1 MAYKLR
7 PHQLKAC
14 QRTYTGWQQYDS
26 VLNVLPTGS
35 GKSLCI
41 AAIAESWNGNGYGDD
56 PLGDRVLIL
65 AHRDELIWQLAESY
79 AKWTGET
86 PGIEKGELTTNEDDQ
101 MFERPRVV
109 ISSVQSMAQTNRRNR
124 FKPSEW
130 GCVIIDECH
139 HAVAPTYTET
149 LDYFCSGGAKVAG
162 FTATADRADEV
173 SLGQVFDTVSYRYDI
188 LDAIKDGWLCPIK
201 QVLVNVESLSF
212 EGCAT
217 SNGDLSATDIGRII
231 SEEKVLHEMAKPAL
245 ELSGDRQT
253 IIFVPTVDTGIELEA
268 ILNRYKPGCA
278 VSVSGKTEESERRA
292 KVSAYRDGDVQYLV
306 NCALLLEGFDAPKT
320 SCIIMFR
327 ATKSR
332 ALYSQAIGRGLR
344 GGHNAPIEGKTD
356 CLVIDF
362 AGNSR
367 HKLVT
372 SIDLLGGS
380 LEDCVVDDANEKMRE
395 ATIGGDEVDPL
406 ELITEST
413 DIADALRSKQR
424 EEIIAKQMKSRKKE
438 IDPFD
443 LLDVPDR
450 KMPGYYTAKMA
461 TPGQMKFLAENGY
474 ETKNKMTYWNAHRL
488 CEEMSRRKE
497 EGLCTIK
504 QARLL
509 ARFGHSTDLTKDQ
522 ASTTLD
528 RLFKKD
534 ADGKSGKPWANMTG
548 SDWKKFNAAKTE
560 RKRKEQEA
568 IQKEAEKLAL
578 LEKNKNKEFEF

>member
-1 MAYKLR
+1 M
-7 PHQLKAC
+7 
-14 QRTYTGWQQYDS
+14 
-26 VLNVLPTGS
+26 
-35 GKSLCI
+35 
-41 AAIAESWNGNGYGDD
+41 
-56 PLGDRVLIL
+56 
-65 AHRDELIWQLAESY
+65 
-79 AKWTGET
+79 
-86 PGIEKGELTTNEDDQ
+86 
-101 MFERPRVV
+101 
-109 ISSVQSMAQTNRRNR
+109 
-124 FKPSEW
+124 
-130 GCVIIDECH
+130 
-139 HAVAPTYTET
+139 
-149 LDYFCSGGAKVAG
+149 
-162 FTATADRADEV
+162 
-173 SLGQVFDTVSYRYDI
+173 
-188 LDAIKDGWLCPIK
+188 
-201 QVLVNVESLSF
+201 
-212 EGCAT
+212 
-217 SNGDLSATDIGRII
+217 
-231 SEEKVLHEMAKPAL
+231 
-245 ELSGDRQT
+245 
-253 IIFVPTVDTGIELEA
+253 
-268 ILNRYKPGCA
+268 
-278 VSVSGKTEESERRA
+278 
-292 KVSAYRDGDVQYLV
+292 
-306 NCALLLEGFDAPKT
+306 
-320 SCIIMFR
+320 
-327 ATKSR
+327 
-332 ALYSQAIGRGLR
+332 
-344 GGHNAPIEGKTD
+344 
-356 CLVIDF
+356 IDF